1 MRATQCFVLWAF
13 IPNLCKYMAIK
24 RSSKISSSFS
34 SSSMTD
40 LVFLLLIFMVL
51 ATTMINPNNAVKLT
65 LPSSSSEEGDPSVI
79 ALSVVGDT
87 SSESG
92 YRYVINRDE
101 EYKSV
106 EEVAAALRVHYNAF
120 EERPVEERPYI
131 SLRCDEKVTVD
142 ALVEIIDLTREQN
155 YKMVLATKEK
165 R

>member
-1 MRATQCFVLWAF
+1 
-13 IPNLCKYMAIK
+13 MAIK
-24 RSSKISSSFS
+24 RTSKVSSSFS

-87 SSESG
+87 NNESG
-92 YRYVINRDE
+92 YRYVINRNE
-101 EYKSV
+101 EYSSV
-106 EEVAAALRVHYNAF
+106 EEVAAALRNHYA
-120 EERPVEERPYI
+120 EYEGRAEEERPYI

-142 ALVEIIDLTREQN
+142 ALVEIIDLTREEK